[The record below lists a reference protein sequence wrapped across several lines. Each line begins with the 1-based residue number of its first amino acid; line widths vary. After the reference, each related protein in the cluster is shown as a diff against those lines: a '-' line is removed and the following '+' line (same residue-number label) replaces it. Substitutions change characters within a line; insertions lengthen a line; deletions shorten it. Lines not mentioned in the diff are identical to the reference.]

1 MPSRR
6 WQTPQQHPIGLSTAI
21 GCFTKCGLSAQYWH
35 SRSAVASCSQ
45 FFSLG
50 ETSAATQ
57 DATALQAHNDAA
69 PEFQQRPTTPDYV
82 PSSDDEIQVPPG
94 SGPQNIHVF
103 SIGLF
108 QNSATEQQQG
118 FFAMRRI
125 KSGVVHEYKR
135 DYVPSRE
142 NSPTSSFLLA
152 LSDVILEMATRRRRV
167 FPDCDITSEP
177 FPRPPTSS
185 VQ

>member
-1 MPSRR
+1 M
-6 WQTPQQHPIGLSTAI
+6 T
-21 GCFTKCGLSAQYWH
+21 
-35 SRSAVASCSQ
+35 SCSQ
-45 FFSLG
+45 FFSVG
-50 ETSAATQ
+50 ETSAAPQ
-57 DATALQAHNDAA
+57 DATALQAHIGHIDAA
-69 PEFQQRPTTPDYV
+69 PEFQGTPPPPPDIDDVQV
-82 PSSDDEIQVPPG
+82 PSAE

-108 QNSATEQQQG
+108 QNTATEQQKG

-125 KSGVVHEYKR
+125 KCGIVHEYEH